1 MKRTPAANH
10 PVPAMRSERAIP
22 RAVRMT
28 NSWREEDFRL
38 QVMEKLTRLE
48 TMLAQLVG
56 NGQPGRVQRL
66 EEKVR
71 RHDRV
76 LWMVSGAGVVAGW
89 LLKQLLG

>member
-1 MKRTPAANH
+1 
-10 PVPAMRSERAIP
+10 
-22 RAVRMT
+22 MT